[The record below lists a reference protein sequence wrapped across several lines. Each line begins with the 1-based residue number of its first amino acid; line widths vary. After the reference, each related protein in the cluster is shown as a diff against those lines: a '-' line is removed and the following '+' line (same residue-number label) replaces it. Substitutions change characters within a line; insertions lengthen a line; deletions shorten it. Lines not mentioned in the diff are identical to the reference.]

1 MMVAALASCH
11 KDDAEV
17 FIQDKV
23 ITSVAVN
30 PVEYNVVQYSN
41 LSYIVDDGVEI
52 EVGKTAQAPISVFSG
67 QKVDYS
73 IVDKS
78 IATVDSKG
86 VITAVAGGETEVVAS
101 VEGKEFARAKV
112 KCNAPSSPVTPP
124 ASTLPSINY
133 NGSKMEVG
141 YVYVFGGATS
151 RYVFSST
158 EITDF
163 DNLPSDAVVIDD
175 DGWDGYTIL
184 KGSENHG
191 YDLELNPGS
200 AIINIQ
206 VKQDSKVSVNID
218 IDDNGWKLN
227 CNFET
232 TYIDKGFV
240 I

>member
-11 KDDAEV
+11 KEDAEV

-52 EVGKTAQAPISVFSG
+52 EVGQTAQAPISVFSG

-86 VITAVAGGETEVVAS
+86 VITAVAGGETEIVAS

-133 NGSKMEVG
+133 NGSNIEVG
-141 YVYVFGGATS
+141 YVYVFGGAMF

-163 DNLPSDAVVIDD
+163 DNLPSDAIVIDD
-175 DGWDGYTIL
+175 DDFGGYTIL
-184 KGSENHG
+184 KGSDTHDF
-191 YDLELNPGS
+191 DLFLNPGS
-200 AIINIQ
+200 AIISIDL
-206 VKQDSKVSVNID
+206 KPDSKISVNID
-218 IDDNGWKLN
+218 IDDNGWKFN

-232 TYIDKGFV
+232 TYIAKGFL
-240 I
+240 